1 MSSVP
6 ALGPRLSWVERLM
19 VVFPGIRKYKDDLRD
34 QWQSRAHRAEWK
46 RFLETLER
54 PAVDRGPRITVV
66 SGPIHLPTRG
76 ELLFRDRNILHTLA
90 SSGIPLPPPPG
101 RSAPARGRSAPP
113 RQDQCPAPRER
124 D

>member
-1 MSSVP
+1 MGDAGWANFEAALGAGGDGDRLILMSSVP

-54 PAVDRGPRITVV
+54 QAVDRGRRITVV
-66 SGPIHLPTRG
+66 PG
-76 ELLFRDRNILHTLA
+76 ERSEEHTSELQ
-90 SSGIPLPPPPG
+90 SLM
-101 RSAPARGRSAPP
+101 RT
-113 RQDQCPAPRER
+113 
-124 D
+124 